1 MGMEMRANDRNLKI
15 VMAYRYRLQLPEI
28 KGKKKP
34 AQFAG

>member
-1 MGMEMRANDRNLKI
+1 METRMNDRNLKI
-15 VMAYRYRLQLPEI
+15 VMVYSCRMQLPEN

>member
-1 MGMEMRANDRNLKI
+1 MEMRTNERNLKR
-15 VMAYRYRLQLPEI
+15 VMVYSYRMRLPEN